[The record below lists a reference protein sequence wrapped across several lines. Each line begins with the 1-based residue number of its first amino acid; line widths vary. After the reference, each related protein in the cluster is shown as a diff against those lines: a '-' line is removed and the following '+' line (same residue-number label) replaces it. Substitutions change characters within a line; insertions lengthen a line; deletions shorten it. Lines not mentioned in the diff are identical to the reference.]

1 MSGSRRAPAPAT
13 SYVIATL
20 PATTLLLGDRFLFGR
35 FFLACLLLCWRLFSW
50 LLLFCWSFFLGRC
63 FFGRR
68 FLGSG
73 LTSPSAAT
81 SRSGWSGCRGLR
93 CRART
98 ILHDARFFFLF
109 FFLVKILFQRF
120 AVGAA
125 VAVFVHFVIPAPEG
139 PIIEAHISSC
149 EFDGH
154 RAVCAGAQE
163 NKTTLS
169 RIYTRSRNG
178 ARL

>member
-20 PATTLLLGDRFLFGR
+20 PATTLLLGDRF
-35 FFLACLLLCWRLFSW
+35 FLGSFLCR
-50 LLLFCWSFFLGRC
+50 LFCWSFFLGRC